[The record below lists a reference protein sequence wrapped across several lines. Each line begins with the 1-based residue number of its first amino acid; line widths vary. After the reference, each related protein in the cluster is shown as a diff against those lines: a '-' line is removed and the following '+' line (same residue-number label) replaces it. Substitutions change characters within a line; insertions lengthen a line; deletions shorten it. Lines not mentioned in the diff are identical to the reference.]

1 MDESSAAVL
10 LGVKQEL
17 SITPAIVSRYH
28 GRPNQVGKPA
38 SGGYLK
44 VGEPLYRLSSGELV
58 SGAVDQECGEV
69 LPCSVSCHDSGIT
82 MTGCTRR
89 RRAKK
94 KAVVQVGRLERR
106 NATGNSNN
114 ETREGSKEA

>member
-17 SITPAIVSRYH
+17 SITPATVSRYH
-28 GRPNQVGKPA
+28 TRPNQVGKPA

-58 SGAVDQECGEV
+58 VQ
-69 LPCSVSCHDSGIT
+69 LIRSV
-82 MTGCTRR
+82 
-89 RRAKK
+89 AKCCLVRYRVTI
-94 KAVVQVGRLERR
+94 AASR
-106 NATGNSNN
+106 
-114 ETREGSKEA
+114 